1 MPALQARM
9 PALIAA
15 CDFGLVAVVQQVHE
29 HLEFWNCI
37 LLRLLY
43 PGASAASMNP
53 GMSSRRDHA
62 FESIQLRTM
71 RTATMK
77 SLGIAPALLLILG
90 MNAQAQVTSIVDL
103 SPLYKDTVANS
114 PGIEM
119 IHPYLD
125 FVDDDTD
132 GVMDSLIVRF
142 DVYPADSSS
151 RLFGTTI
158 RKVDF
163 PVPCV
168 NPDDFSWAEVTS
180 IRFLGTD
187 ASRSHLAIGLAG
199 GCYETDPPF
208 DYKEGYRTF
217 VYSAAVDGSS
227 GPVWVKTYNLEM
239 MSFESVDVDGDTTK
253 EVVLGLVINLAN
265 LPDDAS
271 NLRSIALEGAD
282 GTQVFNVSRPLTR

>member
-1 MPALQARM
+1 
-9 PALIAA
+9 
-15 CDFGLVAVVQQVHE
+15 
-29 HLEFWNCI
+29 
-37 LLRLLY
+37 
-43 PGASAASMNP
+43 
-53 GMSSRRDHA
+53 MSSQRDHA

-77 SLGIAPALLLILG
+77 SLSIAPALLLILG
-90 MNAQAQVTSIVDL
+90 MNAEAQVTSLVDL
-103 SPLYKDTVANS
+103 SPLYKEAVASS

-119 IHPYLD
+119 IHPYLN

-151 RLFGTTI
+151 RLFGTTN

-163 PVPCV
+163 PTPCV
-168 NPDDFSWAEVTS
+168 NPDDFNWAEVTS
-180 IRFLGTD
+180 IKFLDTD
-187 ASRSHLAIGLAG
+187 AARSHLAIGLAG
-199 GCYETDPPF
+199 GCFEADPPY

-253 EVVLGLVINLAN
+253 EVVLGLLINRAN

-271 NLRSIALEGAD
+271 NLRSIALEATD
-282 GTQVFNVSRPLTR
+282 GTPVFDVSRPLTR